1 MALFELALGF
11 VGFVTLSME
20 TRYLYGNHVLYGNY
34 DFVWKCLYGN

>member
-20 TRYLYGNHVLYGNY
+20 TRYLYGNHF
-34 DFVWKCLYGN
+34 FVWKL